1 MEFSADIFGTWKEAK
16 LVSSR
21 REDTSEVSNEGMEE
35 SDVSA
40 MDECAMG
47 RPAKYDLA
55 KDGWVLDDSAK
66 DGWVLG
72 VSAKGPV
79 MSTSMSELSSLY
91 STISAK
97 GLSFAGSIGSMECRK
112 AAWVQG

>member
-16 LVSSR
+16 SVSSR

-35 SDVSA
+35 S
-40 MDECAMG
+40 
-47 RPAKYDLA
+47 RT
-55 KDGWVLDDSAK
+55 
-66 DGWVLG
+66 
-72 VSAKGPV
+72 PV

-91 STISAK
+91 SIISAK

-112 AAWVQG
+112 AVWVQG